1 MCGEN
6 NLTDWISPPVHA
18 VGALEGFPSLDG
30 CRPHGNL
37 VQGREPG
44 KVEEVG
50 DLHAKL
56 ETKALKAKRP
66 GFTDDRYNETAYYVE
81 NGLRKVY
88 PYYFTFTTFTKGRW
102 VGEKILEV
110 FGREFRAHPVEE
122 YYSLTLYL
130 SLSLPNPIHGGTA
143 HLVPILTALK
153 RLFPFKVHP
162 CGRYRHNTVVFILA
176 KEYNLKNLRTIHR
189 LDRLTSGLL
198 MFGRNPKKARD
209 MEQQIRNRQVLKEY
223 VCRVEGEFPEGC
235 TECNQPVEVVSYK
248 IGVCKVSPQ
257 GKECRTEFERLSFNG
272 STSVVLCR
280 PFTGRMHQ
288 IRVHLQY
295 LGFPV
300 INDPLYNHV
309 VFGPTK
315 GKGGIIGKSDDQLI
329 QDLIAIHNAENWLGM
344 DGDSELSMFNKDGKK
359 EETNGNGTGTPCDDI
374 LEVPAQN
381 ENLAKDGDNESTHWV
396 YDPTNPVESLERN
409 PQVPRNCTI
418 TRPPPITRPGRD
430 PVVIRQP
437 LERES
442 SETITEQDNEL
453 LSKHQEYRYQPEKM
467 TWDPNCYECKVKYR
481 DPKPKD
487 LVMVQIGNSR
497 PAFQIG
503 PRRIGMDQPFE
514 NVMNGRNSKS
524 SMIRLEPS
532 LEADNDVEFTWED
545 EEQLLD
551 DLIDLTAEELLVP
564 PTNVAQLQAL
574 GEHQPRRGK
583 RFTVD
588 FNGMQVSYPTYVR
601 LSRLQAKVV
610 KLQKMIQLLH
620 RRYTPEQLDGLPQY
634 GRLMELYESLRPLLP
649 SNTFQELVPPE
660 PTPIGSVMEKR
671 SFNPWPVSTEQDRM
685 LAIFEH
691 VGELE
696 RLMERLQRDT
706 SADQLEQDPGW
717 QSLIHLHRELNAKLA
732 KYSVYHNL
740 EFSPN
745 RQLGERAKR
754 STKFKNMY
762 VSVPEYGRL
771 MKMQKTALKL
781 DSLLRKMVK
790 DIGLDRL
797 QADPKWNDLV
807 QLRESLQTVLPED
820 HPEFDQKQMSAQKR
834 GLVTEFNGVQVSYPQ
849 YLHLMSLQRKVRK
862 LDSVMGKIASLRSP
876 EELAQTPQWRKLKD
890 LRQSLIRLL
899 PLSGSPLK

>member
-1 MCGEN
+1 MNLQQPFLMPWMNFAAAVTQSQAQMSPVGTLTTVPGQTHLHPQHQHHPHHQQQVQKLVTLSHHMNPTQAQSTLLSAAQFAQLSAASQYGQTVPQTFVYPNPGSHHAGSGILSPGTLINPYLSAANGGVN
-6 NLTDWISPPVHA
+6 NPLGACNGAGIPKMMVQGSTKDGSILAACVAAAAAAQQAAQAAAHHHNQHHHQHHPHQNPHA
-18 VGALEGFPSLDG
+18 AAAAAAGLNGFPSPSSPSPAVVAAANSLTTAAAAAKFSEK
-30 CRPHGNL
+30 R
-37 VQGREPG
+37 
-44 KVEEVG
+44 KFIEEIALADVKK
-50 DLHAKL
+50 AKL

-66 GFTDDRYNETAYYVE
+66 GFTDDRYNETAYFVE

-122 YYSLTLYL
+122 YERCILDGTLTVNYDQVDVEYRLRHNDLLANIVHRHETPVL
-130 SLSLPNPIHGGTA
+130 SKPIEVIHLSEDLVVLDKPCSLP
-143 HLVPILTALK
+143 
-153 RLFPFKVHP
+153 VHP

-359 EETNGNGTGTPCDDI
+359 DETPGNGVATPCDEI
-374 LEVPAQN
+374 LEVPATN
-381 ENLAKDGDNESTHWV
+381 GILDKDGAGSDDENGHWAF
-396 YDPTNPVESLERN
+396 DPSNAIESLERN
-409 PQVPRNCTI
+409 PQVPKNCTI
-418 TRPPPITRPGRD
+418 TRPPPITRPGRE

-442 SETITEQDNEL
+442 TETITEQDNEL
-453 LSKHQEYRYQPEKM
+453 LAKHQEYRYHPEKM

-487 LVMVQIGNSR
+487 LVMYLHAWRYKGPNWQ
-497 PAFQIG
+497 FQT
-503 PRRIGMDQPFE
+503 
-514 NVMNGRNSKS
+514 
-524 SMIRLEPS
+524 RLP
-532 LEADNDVEFTWED
+532 DW
-545 EEQLLD
+545 
-551 DLIDLTAEELLVP
+551 AEE
-564 PTNVAQLQAL
+564 NWS
-574 GEHQPRRGK
+574 G
-583 RFTVD
+583 
-588 FNGMQVSYPTYVR
+588 
-601 LSRLQAKVV
+601 
-610 KLQKMIQLLH
+610 
-620 RRYTPEQLDGLPQY
+620 
-634 GRLMELYESLRPLLP
+634 
-649 SNTFQELVPPE
+649 
-660 PTPIGSVMEKR
+660 
-671 SFNPWPVSTEQDRM
+671 PV
-685 LAIFEH
+685 L
-691 VGELE
+691 
-696 RLMERLQRDT
+696 
-706 SADQLEQDPGW
+706 
-717 QSLIHLHRELNAKLA
+717 
-732 KYSVYHNL
+732 
-740 EFSPN
+740 
-745 RQLGERAKR
+745 
-754 STKFKNMY
+754 
-762 VSVPEYGRL
+762 
-771 MKMQKTALKL
+771 
-781 DSLLRKMVK
+781 
-790 DIGLDRL
+790 
-797 QADPKWNDLV
+797 
-807 QLRESLQTVLPED
+807 
-820 HPEFDQKQMSAQKR
+820 
-834 GLVTEFNGVQVSYPQ
+834 
-849 YLHLMSLQRKVRK
+849 
-862 LDSVMGKIASLRSP
+862 
-876 EELAQTPQWRKLKD
+876 
-890 LRQSLIRLL
+890 
-899 PLSGSPLK
+899 